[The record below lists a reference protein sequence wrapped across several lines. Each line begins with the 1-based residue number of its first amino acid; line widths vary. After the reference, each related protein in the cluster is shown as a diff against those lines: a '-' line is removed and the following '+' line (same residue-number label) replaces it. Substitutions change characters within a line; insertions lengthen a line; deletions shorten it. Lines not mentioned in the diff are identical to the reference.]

1 MQRYGDVTQHGVDGA
16 IEVRSFQRGGGRGK
30 GESQDWKRGSMGWHN
45 DGGPQI
51 PC

>member
-16 IEVRSFQRGGGRGK
+16 IEVRSFQRDK
-30 GESQDWKRGSMGWHN
+30 EESQDWKRGSMGWHN